1 MKPTE
6 KLIDSTADVLTR
18 LLRFEH
24 TADSV
29 LSSHFRDLRSL
40 QSRERAFIAE
50 HAYLVLRRL
59 RWLRAVAGENA
70 GARKLLIT
78 ALARIEGLGHKQ
90 LAPLVSRNEA
100 QWLEALPP
108 STGEELS
115 LGERTDLPDW
125 VVERLLTQMNEES
138 LLSLARSLN
147 VQAPLDLRI
156 NLMKTDIDAVTATLT
171 NNGLTVTPGRY
182 SPWALRLAE
191 RPSLTKNPLYEKGII
206 EVQDEGSQLLA
217 LLLAPKRG
225 EMVVDFCAGAG
236 GKTLALGAMMRSTGR
251 LYAFDVSEKR
261 LLKMRP
267 RVARSGL
274 SNVHPVLIDSEND
287 IKVKRLAGKID
298 RVLVDAP
305 CSGLGT
311 LRRNPDLKWRQT
323 PKAVDELV
331 AKQRAI
337 LAGAARL
344 VKPGGRLVYA
354 TCSLLD
360 AENRGVIDDFLAS
373 HPEFV
378 HLPANEL
385 LAAARVDLDT
395 GIDLELRPD
404 VHGTDGFYAAV
415 MERRVAPVAGTVEAD
430 GETEVEQTADD
441 EDGEQTHE
449 E

>member
-18 LLRFEH
+18 MLRFEH

-29 LSSHFRDLRSL
+29 LSAHFRDQRSL
-40 QSRERAFIAE
+40 QSRERAFVAE

-59 RWLRAVAGENA
+59 RWLRAVAGEHA

-78 ALARIEGLGHKQ
+78 ALARIEGLGHKL

-100 QWLEALPP
+100 QWLETLAPTAE
-108 STGEELS
+108 TGLS

-125 VVERLLTQMNEES
+125 VIERLLTQMDEAS
-138 LLSLARSLN
+138 LLSLARALN
-147 VQAPLDLRI
+147 TQAPLDLRV
-156 NLMKTDIDAVTATLT
+156 NLIKSDIEAVTATLT
-171 NNGLTVTPGRY
+171 NNGLTVTPGRF

-261 LLKMRP
+261 LIKMRP

-274 SNVHPVLIDSEND
+274 SNIHPVLIDSEND

-323 PKAVDELV
+323 PAAVDELV
-331 AKQRAI
+331 VKQGAI
-337 LAGAARL
+337 LTGAARL

-360 AENRGVIDDFLAS
+360 AENRGVIETFLSDHPDFAR
-373 HPEFV
+373 
-378 HLPANEL
+378 LPANEV
-385 LAAARVDLDT
+385 LAAGRIGLDT

-404 VHGTDGFYAAV
+404 IHGTDGFYAAV
-415 MERRVAPVAGTVEAD
+415 LERKPAA
-430 GETEVEQTADD
+430 TA
-441 EDGEQTHE
+441 
-449 E
+449 

>member
-59 RWLRAVAGENA
+59 RWLRAIAGENA

-147 VQAPLDLRI
+147 MQAPLDLRI

-182 SPWALRLAE
+182 SPWALRLDE
-191 RPSLTKNPLYEKGII
+191 RPSLSKNPLYEKGII

-287 IKVKRLAGKID
+287 IKVKRLAGQD
-298 RVLVDAP
+298 RPCAGRCPLLRSGHAAPQSRSQMAADAEGRRRAGRQAARDPRRCRTPGEAGRTPRLCHLQPARCGKPRRHRRLPREPPGFHPPARERIAGCCPRRPGHRHRSGTASRRAWHRRFLCGRDGATP
-305 CSGLGT
+305 CSSGWQGRI
-311 LRRNPDLKWRQT
+311 RRGNRRRTYPGRQ
-323 PKAVDELV
+323 
-331 AKQRAI
+331 RRS
-337 LAGAARL
+337 AR
-344 VKPGGRLVYA
+344 
-354 TCSLLD
+354 
-360 AENRGVIDDFLAS
+360 E
-373 HPEFV
+373 
-378 HLPANEL
+378 
-385 LAAARVDLDT
+385 
-395 GIDLELRPD
+395 
-404 VHGTDGFYAAV
+404 
-415 MERRVAPVAGTVEAD
+415 
-430 GETEVEQTADD
+430 
-441 EDGEQTHE
+441 
-449 E
+449 

>member
-1 MKPTE
+1 MKPNE
-6 KLIDSTADVLTR
+6 KLIDATADVLTR

-24 TADSV
+24 PADGV
-29 LSSHFRDLRSL
+29 LSAYFREQRAL
-40 QSRERAFIAE
+40 QSRDRAFIAE

-59 RWLRAVAGENA
+59 RWLRAIAGEHA
-70 GARKLLIT
+70 GARKLLI
-78 ALARIEGLGHKQ
+78 AAMARIEGLGLKQ

-100 QWLEALPP
+100 QWLETLAP
-108 STGEELS
+108 SKAEELS

-125 VVERLLTQMNEES
+125 VIERLSAQMDEAA
-138 LLSLARSLN
+138 LLSLARALN
-147 VQAPLDLRI
+147 QQAPLDLRI
-156 NLMKTDIDAVTATLT
+156 NLMKSDREAVMATLA
-171 NNGLTVTPGRY
+171 NNGIVAEPGRW
-182 SPWALRLAE
+182 SPWALRLNE
-191 RPSLTKNPLYEKGII
+191 RPSLSKNPLYEKGII

-236 GKTLALGAMMRSTGR
+236 GKTLAIGAMMRSTGR

-274 SNVHPVLIDSEND
+274 SNVHPVLIDSESD

-323 PKAVDELV
+323 PQAVTELI

-337 LAGAARL
+337 LAGASRL

-360 AENRGVIDDFLAS
+360 EENRGVVDDFLSS
-373 HPEFV
+373 HLDFV
-378 HLPANEL
+378 RVPVNEL
-385 LAAARVDLDT
+385 LAAARIELDT

-404 VHGTDGFYAAV
+404 AHGTDGFYAAV
-415 MERRVAPVAGTVEAD
+415 LERRG
-430 GETEVEQTADD
+430 ADD
-441 EDGEQTHE
+441 KKEDKSE

>member
-6 KLIDSTADVLTR
+6 KLIDSTADVLSR
-18 LLRFEH
+18 MLRFEH

-29 LSSHFRDLRSL
+29 LSAHFRDQRAL
-40 QSRERAFIAE
+40 QSRERAFVAE

-78 ALARIEGLGHKQ
+78 ALARIEGLGHKF
-90 LAPLVSRNEA
+90 LAPLISRNEA
-100 QWLEALPP
+100 QWLETLAP
-108 STGEELS
+108 TADTELS

-125 VVERLLTQMNEES
+125 VIERLLTQMDEAS
-138 LLSLARSLN
+138 LLSLARALN
-147 VQAPLDLRI
+147 TQAPLDLRV
-156 NLMKTDIDAVTATLT
+156 NLMKSDIEAVTATLT
-171 NNGLTVTPGRY
+171 NNGLTVTPGRF
-182 SPWALRLAE
+182 SPWALRLGE

-261 LLKMRP
+261 LIKMRP

-274 SNVHPVLIDSEND
+274 SNIHPVLIDSEND

-323 PKAVDELV
+323 PTAVEELV
-331 AKQRAI
+331 VKQGAI

-360 AENRGVIDDFLAS
+360 AENRCVIDTFLAS
-373 HPEFV
+373 HPDFV
-378 HLPANEL
+378 RLPANEI
-385 LAAARVDLDT
+385 LAAGRIDLDT

-404 VHGTDGFYAAV
+404 IHGTDGFYAAV
-415 MERRVAPVAGTVEAD
+415 MERRAPNSAATTPETVDEA
-430 GETEVEQTADD
+430 
-441 EDGEQTHE
+441 
-449 E
+449 

>member
-6 KLIDSTADVLTR
+6 KLIDSTADVLTK

-261 LLKMRP
+261 LAQDAPARCAIGPVERASGADRQRERHQGEAPRGQDRSCAGRCPLLRPGYAAPQSRSQMAADAEGRRRTGRQAARDPRRCRTSGEAGRTPRLCHLQPARCGKPRRDRRLPGQPPGVRPPARERIAGGRP
-267 RVARSGL
+267 RRPGHRHRSGTASRRAWHRRFL
-274 SNVHPVLIDSEND
+274 RGRDGAT
-287 IKVKRLAGKID
+287 R
-298 RVLVDAP
+298 
-305 CSGLGT
+305 CSGTRQGRS
-311 LRRNPDLKWRQT
+311 RRGNRSRTD
-323 PKAVDELV
+323 
-331 AKQRAI
+331 
-337 LAGAARL
+337 
-344 VKPGGRLVYA
+344 GGR
-354 TCSLLD
+354 
-360 AENRGVIDDFLAS
+360 
-373 HPEFV
+373 
-378 HLPANEL
+378 
-385 LAAARVDLDT
+385 
-395 GIDLELRPD
+395 
-404 VHGTDGFYAAV
+404 
-415 MERRVAPVAGTVEAD
+415 
-430 GETEVEQTADD
+430 Q
-441 EDGEQTHE
+441 DGEQTHE

>member
-6 KLIDSTADVLTR
+6 KLIDSTADVLSR
-18 LLRFEH
+18 MLRFEH

-29 LSSHFRDLRSL
+29 LSAHFRDQRAL
-40 QSRERAFIAE
+40 QSRERAFVAE

-78 ALARIEGLGHKQ
+78 ALARIEGLGHKF
-90 LAPLVSRNEA
+90 LAPLISRNEA
-100 QWLEALPP
+100 QWLETLAP
-108 STGEELS
+108 TADTELS

-125 VVERLLTQMNEES
+125 VIERLLTQMDEAS
-138 LLSLARSLN
+138 LLSLARALN
-147 VQAPLDLRI
+147 TQAPLDLRV
-156 NLMKTDIDAVTATLT
+156 NLMKSDIDAVTATLT
-171 NNGLTVTPGRY
+171 NNGLTVTPGRF
-182 SPWALRLAE
+182 SPWALRLGE

-261 LLKMRP
+261 LIKMRP

-274 SNVHPVLIDSEND
+274 SNIHPVLIDSEND

-323 PKAVDELV
+323 PTAVEELV
-331 AKQRAI
+331 VKQGAI

-360 AENRGVIDDFLAS
+360 AENRGVIDTFLAS
-373 HPEFV
+373 HPDFV
-378 HLPANEL
+378 RVPANEI
-385 LAAARVDLDT
+385 LAAGRIDLDT
-395 GIDLELRPD
+395 GVDLELRPD

-415 MERRVAPVAGTVEAD
+415 MERRAPDSAARNPETV
-430 GETEVEQTADD
+430 D
-441 EDGEQTHE
+441 ES
-449 E
+449 

>member
-6 KLIDSTADVLTR
+6 KLIDSTADVLSR
-18 LLRFEH
+18 MLRFEH

-29 LSSHFRDLRSL
+29 LSAHFRDQRAL
-40 QSRERAFIAE
+40 QSRERAFVAE

-78 ALARIEGLGHKQ
+78 ALARIEGLGHKF
-90 LAPLVSRNEA
+90 LAPLISRNEA
-100 QWLEALPP
+100 QWLETLAP
-108 STGEELS
+108 TADTELS

-125 VVERLLTQMNEES
+125 VIERLLTQMDEAS
-138 LLSLARSLN
+138 LLSLARALN
-147 VQAPLDLRI
+147 TQAPLDLRV
-156 NLMKTDIDAVTATLT
+156 NLMKSDIEAVTATLT
-171 NNGLTVTPGRY
+171 NNGLTVTPGRF
-182 SPWALRLAE
+182 SPWALRLGE
-191 RPSLTKNPLYEKGII
+191 RPSLTKNPVYEKGII

-261 LLKMRP
+261 LIKMRP

-274 SNVHPVLIDSEND
+274 SNIHPVLIDSEND

-323 PKAVDELV
+323 PTAVEELV
-331 AKQRAI
+331 VKQGAI

-344 VKPGGRLVYA
+344 VKSGGRLVYA

-360 AENRGVIDDFLAS
+360 AENRGVIDTFLAS
-373 HPEFV
+373 HPDFV
-378 HLPANEL
+378 RLPANEI
-385 LAAARVDLDT
+385 LAAGRIDLDT
-395 GIDLELRPD
+395 GMDLELRPD

-415 MERRVAPVAGTVEAD
+415 MERRAPDSAATTPETVDEA
-430 GETEVEQTADD
+430 
-441 EDGEQTHE
+441 
-449 E
+449 

>member
-6 KLIDSTADVLTR
+6 KLIDSTADVLSR
-18 LLRFEH
+18 MLRFEH

-29 LSSHFRDLRSL
+29 LSAHFRDQRAL
-40 QSRERAFIAE
+40 QSRERAFVAE

-78 ALARIEGLGHKQ
+78 ALARIEGLGHKF
-90 LAPLVSRNEA
+90 LAPLISRNEA
-100 QWLEALPP
+100 QWLETLAP
-108 STGEELS
+108 TADTELS

-125 VVERLLTQMNEES
+125 VIERLLTQMDEAS
-138 LLSLARSLN
+138 LLSLARALN
-147 VQAPLDLRI
+147 TQAPLDLRV
-156 NLMKTDIDAVTATLT
+156 NLMKSDVDAVTATLT
-171 NNGLTVTPGRY
+171 NNGLTVTPGRF
-182 SPWALRLAE
+182 SPWALRLGE
-191 RPSLTKNPLYEKGII
+191 RPSLTRNPLYEKGII

-261 LLKMRP
+261 LIKMRP

-274 SNVHPVLIDSEND
+274 SNIHPVLIDSEND

-323 PKAVDELV
+323 PTAVEELV
-331 AKQRAI
+331 VKQGAI

-360 AENRGVIDDFLAS
+360 AENRGVIDTFLAS
-373 HPEFV
+373 HPDFV
-378 HLPANEL
+378 RLPANEI
-385 LAAARVDLDT
+385 LAAGRIDLDT

-404 VHGTDGFYAAV
+404 IHGTDGFYAAV
-415 MERRVAPVAGTVEAD
+415 MERRAPNSAATTPETVDEA
-430 GETEVEQTADD
+430 
-441 EDGEQTHE
+441 
-449 E
+449 

>member
-1 MKPTE
+1 
-6 KLIDSTADVLTR
+6 
-18 LLRFEH
+18 
-24 TADSV
+24 
-29 LSSHFRDLRSL
+29 
-40 QSRERAFIAE
+40 
-50 HAYLVLRRL
+50 
-59 RWLRAVAGENA
+59 
-70 GARKLLIT
+70 
-78 ALARIEGLGHKQ
+78 
-90 LAPLVSRNEA
+90 
-100 QWLEALPP
+100 
-108 STGEELS
+108 
-115 LGERTDLPDW
+115 
-125 VVERLLTQMNEES
+125 
-138 LLSLARSLN
+138 
-147 VQAPLDLRI
+147 
-156 NLMKTDIDAVTATLT
+156 
-171 NNGLTVTPGRY
+171 
-182 SPWALRLAE
+182 
-191 RPSLTKNPLYEKGII
+191 
-206 EVQDEGSQLLA
+206 
-217 LLLAPKRG
+217 
-225 EMVVDFCAGAG
+225 MVVDFCAGAG

-287 IKVKRLAGKID
+287 IKVKRLAGKVD

-331 AKQRAI
+331 AKQRSI

-415 MERRVAPVAGTVEAD
+415 MERRVAPVAGTVASRRANRSRTDGRRRGRRAD
-430 GETEVEQTADD
+430 ACRVKCAAHALRNALCGSLGNAPGNVTAGPGRHGAARRRQGRDRLCPVGRRGTTGHGPD
-441 EDGEQTHE
+441 RRCPAGRLRAGPCS
-449 E
+449 